1 MRLRVTFLVLGAWL
15 FVAYAPAWSILIET
29 GPKQRVGGYLVSE
42 DAKEIKVRTKT
53 PDGKEKVDVFERS
66 KIKIIHKVDLDR
78 LGKLSKDQPKAYRK
92 YADEL
97 AEQEAD
103 PEARE
108 LALRLFVIAAY
119 LDTPNLGKPCLLSM
133 SGLAAHPADA
143 RKYRAMA
150 FLLDSKADPTLLKNE
165 AIKPGPLTSPKSKAQ
180 ENAFKSFQLA
190 LRKYRAGQVKNA
202 KELANEDGVAFYFGV
217 APGMMDQKSF
227 LQACNDVTCT
237 KCKAG
242 SITCSAC
249 NGQGKI
255 VDGFG
260 AQLCVTCNGKGKQ
273 RCSSCDGSGLNPF
286 PDDRLKAVLRAEI
299 WALDQ
304 MLTNEAA
311 KKSAAAGGW
320 SSAVHSQQ
328 GPLPTLTLETI
339 TEYDPRKCVFRKGE
353 WGVP

>member
-1 MRLRVTFLVLGAWL
+1 LRSRLAFTVLGAWL
-15 FVAYAPAWSILIET
+15 FVASPSAWSILIET
-29 GPKQRVGGYLVSE
+29 GPKQRVGGYLLSE
-42 DAKEIKVRTKT
+42 DAKQLKVRIKT
-53 PDGKEKVDVFERS
+53 PDGKDKVELFERA
-66 KIKIIHKVDLDR
+66 KIKIIHKVDLER
-78 LGKLSKDQPKAYRK
+78 LEKLSKDQPKAYRK

-103 PEARE
+103 PEAKE
-108 LALRLFVIAAY
+108 LALRLFLIAAY
-119 LDTPNLGKPCLLSM
+119 FDSPNLGRPCLLSM
-133 SGLAAHPADA
+133 STLAANPADA

-150 FLLDSKADPTLLKNE
+150 FLLGSKADPTLLKTE
-165 AIKPGPLTSPKSKAQ
+165 AIKAGPSTSPKSKAQ

-202 KELANEDGVAFYFGV
+202 KDLANEDGVAYFFGI

-227 LQACNDVTCT
+227 ILACNDVTCT

-242 SITCSAC
+242 SVVCTAC

-260 AQLCVTCNGKGKQ
+260 AQLCATCNGKGKQ
-273 RCSSCDGSGLNPF
+273 KCSSCDGSGLNPF
-286 PDDRLKAVLRAEI
+286 PEDRLKAVLRAEI

-304 MLTNEAA
+304 VLVNEAT

-320 SSAVHSQQ
+320 SNALNSQQ
-328 GPLPTLTLETI
+328 APLPTLTLETI
-339 TEYDPRKCVFRKGE
+339 AQHDPRQCVFRKGE
-353 WGVP
+353 WVVP